1 MGKRGYRCENEYG
14 LDPCEAAKSGR
25 IFVEDEVPPAMGN
38 KPKCPAKTASGAVC
52 GQPLVGPIPISV
64 PVPLFRRLAIIA
76 GGVLGVAILGTGA
89 FWLIPSGS
97 PRLVVSADRVVLTQA
112 ESGGATGT
120 LSLRNAG
127 DSDLVIAG
135 IDVNPPTFS
144 ISKPTERIPPGG
156 SGDLTILYAPGIA
169 NPSEGTLSLRSNDA
183 DSPKTV
189 HLLVR
194 GDPWWVYDRLDST
207 STIRSKP

>member
-25 IFVEDEVPPAMGN
+25 IFAEDEVPPAMGDR
-38 KPKCPAKTASGAVC
+38 PKCPAKTASGAVC
-52 GQPLVGPIPISV
+52 GQPLVGPIPTGEDF
-64 PVPLFRRLAIIA
+64 PWRRLAVIG
-76 GGVLGVAILGTGA
+76 GGVLGVAALGAGA
-89 FWLIPSGS
+89 FLLMSSGS
-97 PRLVVSADRVVLTQA
+97 PRLVVGPDPVVLSQA
-112 ESGGATGT
+112 GGGGTTGI
-120 LSLRNAG
+120 LNLRNAG
-127 DSDLVIAG
+127 DGDLVIAG
-135 IDVNPPTFS
+135 IDLDPPTFT
-144 ISKPTERIPPGG
+144 IPKATERIPPGA
-156 SGDLTILYAPGIA
+156 SGNLTILYAPGVT

-189 HLLVR
+189 RLLVS

>member
-25 IFVEDEVPPAMGN
+25 IFAEDEVPPAMGDR
-38 KPKCPAKTASGAVC
+38 PKCPAKTASGAVC
-52 GQPLVGPIPISV
+52 GQPLVGPIPMGQDV
-64 PVPLFRRLAIIA
+64 PWRRLAVIG
-76 GGVLGVAILGTGA
+76 GGVLGVAALGAGA

-97 PRLVVSADRVVLTQA
+97 PRLVVGANPVVLSQA
-112 ESGGATGT
+112 GPSGATGT
-120 LSLRNAG
+120 LTLRNAG
-127 DSDLVIAG
+127 DGDLVIAG
-135 IDVNPPTFS
+135 IDLSPPTFT
-144 ISKPTERIPPGG
+144 IAKPTERIPPGE
-156 SGDLTILYAPGIA
+156 SGDLTILYAPGVT
-169 NPSEGTLSLRSNDA
+169 NPSEGMLSLRSNDA

-189 HLLVR
+189 RLLVS